1 MSIYL
6 DCNATTPIEPEV
18 VEKINNYLTKDFGNE
33 GSHTHEYGSVA
44 KKAVQ
49 EARDNIGNLID
60 ASRNEIIFT
69 SGATESNNI
78 AIRGLKDFGE
88 RNNNKHIIPF
98 LVFSL
103 LHNAYC
109 LCLSWNF

>member
-18 VEKINNYLTKDFGNE
+18 VEKINHYLTKDFGNE
-33 GSHTHEYGSVA
+33 GSHTHEYGSIA

-49 EARDNIGNLID
+49 EARDNIGNIVD

-69 SGATESNNI
+69 SGAT
-78 AIRGLKDFGE
+78 
-88 RNNNKHIIPF
+88 
-98 LVFSL
+98 
-103 LHNAYC
+103 
-109 LCLSWNF
+109 